1 MSGEI
6 QYSKDVEK
14 FLLKHRDLAQKVISA
29 LEIIAQNPHNNTQ
42 DVKKLQG
49 YENHYRLRITK
60 YRILYEIREN
70 AMLVIYAYKA
80 DSRGDVY
87 KK

>member
-6 QYSKDVEK
+6 RYSKDVEK

-49 YENHYRLRITK
+49 
-60 YRILYEIREN
+60 
-70 AMLVIYAYKA
+70 
-80 DSRGDVY
+80 
-87 KK
+87 